1 MQKMLKSLK
10 NIFIIFLISFSLS
23 PVLVSGATIQ
33 SDKEEILK
41 AKVLEIMSSGKTVL
55 PGLDEESDSQ
65 RIRARIYEEDGTEND
80 VIFENDYLQLEE
92 GEKFYARKITRY
104 DSGKIIYAV
113 SDVNRMPYIIFF
125 TALFVVLTVIFG
137 GWQGIRGLLSLIG
150 GLLLIF
156 FILIPE
162 IVAGS
167 SPFLVSSV
175 VASLIIVVGSYVTH
189 GFNRTTS
196 SAVLGMIV
204 TVLITGVLAYIA
216 VHVASLSGMDSDE
229 ATYLALNTRG
239 TLNLQ
244 GLLLSGII
252 IGLLGVLYDSAIGQ
266 AVSVEELWRADPK
279 LSKSYVFARS
289 LRIGREHIGALV
301 NTLAIAYVGVALPL
315 LVLFSFPNFGSSI
328 SLINREMFAS
338 EIIRTLIGSI
348 GLILAIPITTF
359 ISVWMLHGRTFKGQT
374 GHSHSHGH
382 SH

>member
-1 MQKMLKSLK
+1 MFKKII
-10 NIFIIFLISFSLS
+10 IFIFAVFLIVPFFAK
-23 PVLVSGATIQ
+23 GAEIKT
-33 SDKEEILK
+33 DKEEILK
-41 AKVLEIMSSGKTVL
+41 AKVLEVISSGKTVL
-55 PGLDEESDSQ
+55 PGLDEESATQ
-65 RIRARIYEEDGTEND
+65 KIKARVYANEHYED
-80 VIFENDYLQLEE
+80 VYFENDYIQLKKDQ
-92 GEKFYARKITRY
+92 KFYALKITRH
-104 DSGKIIYAV
+104 DTGRATYAV
-113 SDVNRMPYIIFF
+113 SDVDRMPYIIFF
-125 TALFVVLTVIFG
+125 TILFIALTIIFG
-137 GWQGIRGLLSLIG
+137 GIQGVRGLLSLVG
-150 GLLLIF
+150 GLFLIF
-156 FILIPE
+156 YILIPQ
-162 IVAGS
+162 IVAGA
-167 SPFLVSSV
+167 SPFLVSCM
-175 VASLIIVVGSYVTH
+175 VASLIIIVGSYVTH

-204 TVLITGVLAYIA
+204 TVLITGLLAYIA
-216 VHVASLSGMDSDE
+216 VHLANLSGMDSDE

-244 GLLLSGII
+244 GLLLSGIM

-279 LSKSYVFARS
+279 LSKSYVFSRS

-359 ISVWMLHGRTFKGQT
+359 ISVWMLHGRKFKGQSE
-374 GHSHSHGH
+374 HSHHH
-382 SH
+382 HH